1 MNTWS
6 NKLKNYIYFKW
17 ELFLE
22 SKWKVPCLSFFE
34 TIRLMMIIICFVI
47 SSYDICALRTL
58 ETTTTSKAIDVALFL
73 FIVASWCKI
82 HPLTPKPNQPTNH
95 RRNPMTTHQA
105 RPQIPLFP
113 PLKIDCLTYTLHE
126 TSKHSTWKKWPSIF
140 RGFCCSFQGGY
151 PQQERRPNPNQKA
164 RSPVTEEK
172 RWPENSRLVNRKRLW
187 SREISQHKTPSSSK
201 SSSSS
206 LLPKKLII
214 NINDIPW

>member
-95 RRNPMTTHQA
+95 RRNPMTTHQP

-126 TSKHSTWKKWPSIF
+126 TSKHSTWKNDHQFSGAFAVRSREGTHNKK
-140 RGFCCSFQGGY
+140 GG
-151 PQQERRPNPNQKA
+151 QIRIKRLGH
-164 RSPVTEEK
+164 RSP
-172 RWPENSRLVNRKRLW
+172 RKKGDR
-187 SREISQHKTPSSSK
+187 KTQDLSIGKGYEAVKFHNIKHQAVRNHPHYS
-201 SSSSS
+201 
-206 LLPKKLII
+206 PK
-214 NINDIPW
+214 N